1 MTEVFMILGFLLAS
15 YSIVAND
22 AIQTLGTFLASNS
35 KRPWWV
41 LWIFA
46 CGILTVVLVVGWVL
60 YDGSPS
66 WGRLEKFPY
75 PEGGIT
81 WMYCLPPLAIL
92 ILTKFGIPV
101 STTFLVLTTFKP
113 SNFDDMLTK
122 SLGGYVL
129 AFVLGLLVAGLV
141 ATKAEKYFI
150 KTKDEPISINWVVI
164 QWCSTGF
171 LWAVWLTQDLANIFA
186 YLPRTLPL
194 WGLLA
199 ALLTMY
205 VLHAWIFYN
214 HGGAIQKIVTEKT
227 NTTDIRA
234 ATIIDF
240 CFGLVLVYKLTIS
253 TVPMS
258 TTWVFLGLLA
268 GRELALALRLK
279 MRTPGQAGKL
289 IGKDAAKA
297 GLGVLVSLA
306 IAYLI
311 QAVG

>member
-1 MTEVFMILGFLLAS
+1 MIIGFLLAA

-22 AIQTLGTFLASNS
+22 AIQTLGTFLASNA

-41 LWIFA
+41 LWLYA
-46 CGILTVVLVVGWVL
+46 CGILTVVLVGGWIINGG
-60 YDGSPS
+60 DPA
-66 WGRLEKFPY
+66 WGRLNKFPY
-75 PEGGIT
+75 PESGIT

-92 ILTKFGIPV
+92 ILTKYGIPV

-113 SNFDDMLTK
+113 SGFSGMLEK

-129 AFVLGLLVAGLV
+129 AFLVGLLVAGLV

-150 KTKDEPISINWVVI
+150 DTKDKDAGLKWVII

-186 YLPRTLPL
+186 YLPRALPL
-194 WGLLA
+194 WGLLL
-199 ALLTMY
+199 ALLAMY
-205 VLHAWIFYN
+205 ILHAWIFYN

-240 CFGLVLVYKLTIS
+240 CFGAILLYKLLDS

-268 GRELALALRLK
+268 GRELALAARLK
-279 MRTPGQAGKL
+279 IRSIKDAGVL
-289 IGKDAAKA
+289 IGKDATKA
-297 GLGVLVSLA
+297 GIGIIVSLG

-311 QAVG
+311 QAIG